1 MLAMRHK
8 VRKIQIIWKSHRLEV
23 LKSGT
28 GERFMN
34 FSHFL
39 CNWRVTDELSIEQHA
54 NICLENHVKIF
65 TGEYLSR
72 GVLPENLRR
81 GPYAVVDERCDLL
94 LQQFAY
100 FFYPSIL
107 QRVHFFEKHQPRTR
121 FKIFESWFSRLCLH
135 PNRLQKWT

>member
-65 TGEYLSR
+65 TGENLSR

-81 GPYAVVDERCDLL
+81 GPYAVVDERACIHVSVKNAP
-94 LQQFAY
+94 F
-100 FFYPSIL
+100 
-107 QRVHFFEKHQPRTR
+107 
-121 FKIFESWFSRLCLH
+121 
-135 PNRLQKWT
+135 